1 MSVLKSNLDGP
12 DADEPRN
19 GSGRES
25 GRAVVDPWSVIPPVR
40 VELTFHCAIFE
51 QLGLPTE
58 HLLYHEAGLL
68 IQQLLYQLFQGG
80 CRARILAP
88 NSAGPDLGPG
98 SGTDPTQ
105 PETEPGPEPARTL
118 TDAERAEAEQLL
130 QAANLRPGL
139 ERRIRARL
147 GLEG

>member
-1 MSVLKSNLDGP
+1 MSVLKSNLDRP
-12 DADEPRN
+12 DTDEPRN
-19 GSGRES
+19 GSGRDS
-25 GRAVVDPWSVIPPVR
+25 GRPVVDPWSVIPPVR

-68 IQQLLYQLFQGG
+68 VQQLLYQLFQGG

-88 NSAGPDLGPG
+88 NSAGPDLG
-98 SGTDPTQ
+98 SGPDPNR
-105 PETEPGPEPARTL
+105 PETEPVPAPARTL

-130 QAANLRPGL
+130 QAAHLRPGL

-147 GLEG
+147 GLES